1 VDANFV
7 QKTESDAVTLNGG
20 LTVTNGLTSDT
31 LTVSGG
37 VTFSANLSGNGTTS
51 VIYGFIMDGVTIDGG
66 SF

>member
-20 LTVTNGLTSDT
+20 LTVTNGFTADT

-37 VTFSANLSGNGTTS
+37 VTFSANLSGNGTNS
-51 VIYGFIMDGVTIDGG
+51 VIYGFIMDGG